1 MENKTKRYRIKAQ
14 DDLIRI
20 DAMTEKDQYII
31 IHSTLKDFI
40 YFSYDPITGMNKV
53 VNALNHNKI
62 PFTRAQMIKAFM
74 KREEPIFK
82 YLMTIDNKD
91 LYTEINRDNDSVDP
105 NRKVQYGLGLKR
117 FEFHHVSD
125 NKEFT
130 EPYIK
135 YLSDTTDIFFF
146 KGGVEGLIQ
155 AILEKLNERL

>member
-20 DAMTEKDQYII
+20 NAMSEEDRNII
-31 IHSTLKDFI
+31 LNSTLNDYV
-40 YFSYDPITGMNKV
+40 YFSYDPITGVNKIT
-53 VNALNHNKI
+53 NALKYEKI

-82 YLMTIDNKD
+82 YLMTIDNKG

-105 NRKVQYGLGLKR
+105 SRKVQYGLGLKR

-155 AILEKLNERL
+155 AVLEKLKK